1 MSKRIRITR
10 WVGTAA
16 ILFCFALAFATAVI
30 AALAVTING
39 DLTTGGAVIGATG
52 VWIAL
57 GFFFYAESSRQEF
70 EGCLEDRL
78 DDMFER
84 LRRCECRCQVDA
96 IDE

>member
-10 WVGTAA
+10 WVGTVAM
-16 ILFCFALAFATAVI
+16 LVCFVLAFATAVI
-30 AALAVTING
+30 AALALVING
-39 DLTTGGAVIGATG
+39 GLTTAGAVIGATG

-70 EGCLEDRL
+70 EGCLEERL

-84 LRRCECRCQVDA
+84 LGKCECKCQTDA
-96 IDE
+96 VAE